1 MKKHYAL
8 ILLALLPLLMFAKLP
23 STGIRVF
30 PSGNSNNSRNTTY
43 PLLTVFGREKD
54 PVMDWKDIEKYQYFY
69 NEEGSFYPDRIVE
82 YNMDYSI
89 VDWLAHAAHAI
100 SYNSDMQVVE
110 ILSGLPTAAGIDPD
124 SRFDIGYDDDGNLE
138 YAYLYARNGA
148 GEFEPTF
155 LFDFVLNPD
164 GFSGTYITMFF
175 GTMTIYARMEI
186 GYDDQGR
193 MVSETTSMS
202 MDQENWELQEKSVH
216 TYHADD
222 TTTFQDL
229 LDYFNRYWALNFIVG
244 FSDIP
249 GMRSLRMDYN
259 YSDGEWIPNRKYEYA
274 FADGKQIEETE
285 YDYEDG
291 AWIAQ
296 SKKFN
301 YYNEFDDIATQL
313 NQYPD
318 LSGGFYDQ
326 YKYDFV
332 YDIPFS
338 NEDAVQSPTPVIA
351 ISTWPMPFKDAINI
365 RIDSKELS
373 EYNLEIFNLKGQL
386 VNKLQTQGKN
396 DALWDGKDLRG
407 KDLPAGIYFLRAG
420 SDQAFSTQKII
431 KLR

>member
-1 MKKHYAL
+1 
-8 ILLALLPLLMFAKLP
+8 
-23 STGIRVF
+23 
-30 PSGNSNNSRNTTY
+30 
-43 PLLTVFGREKD
+43 
-54 PVMDWKDIEKYQYFY
+54 
-69 NEEGSFYPDRIVE
+69 
-82 YNMDYSI
+82 
-89 VDWLAHAAHAI
+89 
-100 SYNSDMQVVE
+100 
-110 ILSGLPTAAGIDPD
+110 
-124 SRFDIGYDDDGNLE
+124 
-138 YAYLYARNGA
+138 
-148 GEFEPTF
+148 
-155 LFDFVLNPD
+155 
-164 GFSGTYITMFF
+164 
-175 GTMTIYARMEI
+175 
-186 GYDDQGR
+186 
-193 MVSETTSMS
+193 
-202 MDQENWELQEKSVH
+202 
-216 TYHADD
+216 
-222 TTTFQDL
+222 
-229 LDYFNRYWALNFIVG
+229 
-244 FSDIP
+244 
-249 GMRSLRMDYN
+249 MDYN

-301 YYNEFDDIATQL
+301 YYNEFDEIATQL

-373 EYNLEIFNLKGQL
+373 KYNLEIFNLKGQL